1 MSHLREE
8 ELVEYFYTRDDAGA
22 PAGRHVA
29 DCVECAEAYAALR
42 TDLEE
47 MEFAQPSAR
56 DADYGE
62 RVWESLAPKLQA
74 YPAPRRHWLRSGFWM
89 GLSYAT
95 ACGLLVTSAFIAG
108 TLWEKNQTHPVT
120 ATTSASS
127 APKEK
132 VVLVVLG
139 DHLDR
144 SERLLV
150 ELKHADV
157 DSAEMVSPLRDEAKS
172 LLAANRV
179 CLKSATQGDD
189 PELKTALDNLNRLLD
204 ELANQPEGL
213 NSAAIARLQS
223 EMNSDGLLFEV
234 RVLRSRIPEG
244 QAVGTTG
251 AGGGKI

>member
-8 ELVEYFYTRDDAGA
+8 ELIEYFYSRGEVGA
-22 PAGRHVA
+22 RGNRHVESCA
-29 DCVECAEAYAALR
+29 ECAEAYTALQA
-42 TDLEE
+42 DLEE
-47 MEFAQPSAR
+47 MEFAEPPAR
-56 DADYGE
+56 DAGYGE
-62 RVWESLAPKLQA
+62 RIWESLAQSLPA
-74 YPAPRRHWLRSGFWM
+74 YAAPRRRWLRSGFWM
-89 GLSYAT
+89 GLSYAA
-95 ACGLLVTSAFIAG
+95 ACGLLVSSAFIAG
-108 TLWEKNQTHPVT
+108 TLWEKNQTSSAT
-120 ATTSASS
+120 AARPAPP
-127 APKEK
+127 APKER

-157 DSAEMVSPLRDEAKS
+157 DSADMVSPLREEAKS

-189 PELKTALDNLNRLLD
+189 PELKTALGDLNRLLD
-204 ELANQPEGL
+204 ELAKQPEGL

-234 RVLRSRIPEG
+234 RVLRSRIPDE
-244 QAVGTTG
+244 QG
-251 AGGGKI
+251 AGANRQSGGTI

>member
-1 MSHLREE
+1 
-8 ELVEYFYTRDDAGA
+8 
-22 PAGRHVA
+22 
-29 DCVECAEAYAALR
+29 
-42 TDLEE
+42 
-47 MEFAQPSAR
+47 
-56 DADYGE
+56 
-62 RVWESLAPKLQA
+62 
-74 YPAPRRHWLRSGFWM
+74 
-89 GLSYAT
+89 
-95 ACGLLVTSAFIAG
+95 
-108 TLWEKNQTHPVT
+108 
-120 ATTSASS
+120 
-127 APKEK
+127 
-132 VVLVVLG
+132 
-139 DHLDR
+139 
-144 SERLLV
+144 
-150 ELKHADV
+150 V

-244 QAVGTTG
+244 QSLGSTG

>member
-8 ELVEYFYTRDDAGA
+8 ELIEYFYTRGEAGA
-22 PAGRHVA
+22 PGRRHLEN
-29 DCVECAEAYAALR
+29 CVECGDAYAALR
-42 TDLEE
+42 ADLEE
-47 MEFAQPSAR
+47 MEFGEPPAR
-56 DADYGE
+56 DSGYGE
-62 RVWESLAPKLQA
+62 RVWESIARKLPA
-74 YPAPRRHWLRSGFWM
+74 YEAPRRHWLRSGFWM
-89 GLSYAT
+89 GLSYAA

-108 TLWEKNQTHPVT
+108 TLWEKNQTHPAT
-120 ATTSASS
+120 AATPP
-127 APKEK
+127 APAPREK

-179 CLKSATQGDD
+179 CLKSAAQGDD
-189 PELKTALDNLNRLLD
+189 PALKTALDNLNRLLD

-234 RVLRSRIPEG
+234 RVLRSRIPDG
-244 QAVGTTG
+244 QGAVTTS

>member
-1 MSHLREE
+1 
-8 ELVEYFYTRDDAGA
+8 
-22 PAGRHVA
+22 
-29 DCVECAEAYAALR
+29 
-42 TDLEE
+42 
-47 MEFAQPSAR
+47 
-56 DADYGE
+56 
-62 RVWESLAPKLQA
+62 
-74 YPAPRRHWLRSGFWM
+74 M
-89 GLSYAT
+89 GLSYAA
-95 ACGLLVTSAFIAG
+95 ACGLLVSSAFIAG
-108 TLWEKNQTHPVT
+108 TLWEKNQTSSAT
-120 ATTSASS
+120 AARPAPP
-127 APKEK
+127 APKER

-157 DSAEMVSPLRDEAKS
+157 DSADMVSPLREEAKS

-189 PELKTALDNLNRLLD
+189 PELKTALGDLNRLLD

-244 QAVGTTG
+244 QAAGMTG
-251 AGGGKI
+251 EGGGKI

>member
-8 ELVEYFYTRDDAGA
+8 ELIEYFYTRDEAGA
-22 PAGRHVA
+22 RASRHVE
-29 DCVECAEAYAALR
+29 DCAECAVAYAALR
-42 TDLEE
+42 ADLEE
-47 MEFAQPSAR
+47 MEFAQPPTR
-56 DADYGE
+56 DAGYGE
-62 RVWESLAPKLQA
+62 RVWESLAPRLSA
-74 YPAPRRHWLRSGFWM
+74 YPAPQRSWLRSGFWM

-95 ACGLLVTSAFIAG
+95 ACGLLVSSAFIAG
-108 TLWEKNQTHPVT
+108 TLWEKNQTHPTT
-120 ATTSASS
+120 ATKPATPAL
-127 APKEK
+127 KEK

-157 DSAEMVSPLRDEAKS
+157 DSAEMVSPLREEAKS

-189 PELKTALDNLNRLLD
+189 PELKTALDDLNRLLD
-204 ELANQPEGL
+204 QLANQPEGL

-234 RVLRSRIPEG
+234 RVLRSRIPQG
-244 QAVGTTG
+244 QAVGSTG

>member
-8 ELVEYFYTRDDAGA
+8 ELIEYFYTKGEPGA
-22 PAGRHVA
+22 PGRRHLESCA
-29 DCVECAEAYAALR
+29 ECAVAYAALQS
-42 TDLEE
+42 DLKE
-47 MEFAQPSAR
+47 MEFAEPPAR
-56 DADYGE
+56 DAGYGE
-62 RVWESLAPKLQA
+62 RVWESLAQRLPA
-74 YPAPRRHWLRSGFWM
+74 YEAPRRHWLRSGFWM
-89 GLSYAT
+89 GLSYAA
-95 ACGLLVTSAFIAG
+95 ACGLLVSGAFIAG
-108 TLWEKNQTHPVT
+108 QLWERSQTHPTT
-120 ATTSASS
+120 AATPAPA
-127 APKEK
+127 APKER

-189 PELKTALDNLNRLLD
+189 PELKTALGDLNRLLD
-204 ELANQPEGL
+204 ELSSQPEGL

-223 EMNSDGLLFEV
+223 EMNSDGLMFEV

-244 QAVGTTG
+244 QAAGTTG

>member
-1 MSHLREE
+1 
-8 ELVEYFYTRDDAGA
+8 
-22 PAGRHVA
+22 
-29 DCVECAEAYAALR
+29 
-42 TDLEE
+42 
-47 MEFAQPSAR
+47 
-56 DADYGE
+56 
-62 RVWESLAPKLQA
+62 
-74 YPAPRRHWLRSGFWM
+74 
-89 GLSYAT
+89 
-95 ACGLLVTSAFIAG
+95 LLVSGAFIAG
-108 TLWEKNQTHPVT
+108 QLWERSQTHP
-120 ATTSASS
+120 AAAAPPAAP
-127 APKEK
+127 APKER

-157 DSAEMVSPLRDEAKS
+157 DSAETVSPLREEAKS

-179 CLKSATQGDD
+179 CLKSAAQGDD
-189 PELKTALDNLNRLLD
+189 PALKTALDNLNRLLD

-244 QAVGTTG
+244 QTLGTTG

>member
-8 ELVEYFYTRDDAGA
+8 ELVEYFYARGDADA
-22 PAGRHVA
+22 PGRRHVENCA
-29 DCVECAEAYAALR
+29 ECAEAYTALR

-47 MEFAQPSAR
+47 MEFAEPPAR
-56 DADYGE
+56 DAGYGV
-62 RVWESLAPKLQA
+62 RVWDSLAQRLPA
-74 YPAPRRHWLRSGFWM
+74 YEAPRRHWLRSGFWM
-89 GLSYAT
+89 GLSYAA

-108 TLWEKNQTHPVT
+108 TLWEKNQTNT
-120 ATTSASS
+120 ATTTRPAPP

-179 CLKSATQGDD
+179 CLKSAAQGDD
-189 PELKTALDNLNRLLD
+189 PELKTALGDLNRLLD
-204 ELANQPEGL
+204 ELSSQPEGL

-244 QAVGTTG
+244 QAAGTTG

>member
-8 ELVEYFYTRDDAGA
+8 ELIEYFYTKGEPGA
-22 PAGRHVA
+22 PGRRHLESCA
-29 DCVECAEAYAALR
+29 ECAVAYAALQS
-42 TDLEE
+42 DLKE
-47 MEFAQPSAR
+47 MEFAEPPAR
-56 DADYGE
+56 DAGYGE
-62 RVWESLAPKLQA
+62 RVWESLAQRLPA
-74 YPAPRRHWLRSGFWM
+74 YEAPRRHWLRSGFWM
-89 GLSYAT
+89 GLSYAA
-95 ACGLLVTSAFIAG
+95 ACGLLVSSAFIAG
-108 TLWEKNQTHPVT
+108 TLWEKNQTSSAT
-120 ATTSASS
+120 AARPAPP
-127 APKEK
+127 APKER

-157 DSAEMVSPLRDEAKS
+157 DSADMVSPLREEAKS

-244 QAVGTTG
+244 QSLGSTG

>member
-1 MSHLREE
+1 
-8 ELVEYFYTRDDAGA
+8 
-22 PAGRHVA
+22 
-29 DCVECAEAYAALR
+29 
-42 TDLEE
+42 
-47 MEFAQPSAR
+47 
-56 DADYGE
+56 
-62 RVWESLAPKLQA
+62 
-74 YPAPRRHWLRSGFWM
+74 M
-89 GLSYAT
+89 GLSYAA
-95 ACGLLVTSAFIAG
+95 ACGLLVSSAFIAG
-108 TLWEKNQTHPVT
+108 TLWEKNQTSSAT
-120 ATTSASS
+120 AARPAPP
-127 APKEK
+127 APKER

-157 DSAEMVSPLRDEAKS
+157 DSADMVSPLRDEAKS

-189 PELKTALDNLNRLLD
+189 PELKTALGDLNRLLD

-244 QAVGTTG
+244 QAAGMTG
-251 AGGGKI
+251 EGGGKI

>member
-8 ELVEYFYTRDDAGA
+8 ELVEYFYTKGDPGS
-22 PAGRHVA
+22 PARRHV
-29 DCVECAEAYAALR
+29 ENCAECGQAYAALR

-47 MEFAQPSAR
+47 MEFAQPPAR

-62 RVWESLAPKLQA
+62 RVWESLAPGLPA
-74 YPAPRRHWLRSGFWM
+74 YAAPRRRWLRSGFLM

-108 TLWEKNQTHPVT
+108 TLWEKNQTHPTT
-120 ATTSASS
+120 ATTP
-127 APKEK
+127 APPAPREK

-157 DSAEMVSPLRDEAKS
+157 DSAEMVSPLREEARS

-204 ELANQPEGL
+204 ELASQPEGL
-213 NSAAIARLQS
+213 NSAAIARLQN

-244 QAVGTTG
+244 QSPGSTG